1 MVIFGVTLKDVTTQF
16 RFKVNGTDDWMLFT
30 KENFDMPKYVDPP
43 VQPSLYQLESFP
55 LRNAMILFKTF
66 PFEVN
71 AITNLDYLL

>member
-43 VQPSLYQLESFP
+43 V
-55 LRNAMILFKTF
+55 
-66 PFEVN
+66 
-71 AITNLDYLL
+71 